1 MPEPCGLLWSGGLDS
16 TLLLLAALRAQRS
29 FTICQFRAF
38 MTPEQLKRTDALI
51 AETGITVYSY
61 PFANR
66 YLVGEGENIAVIF
79 EYAVGDTVIPNI
91 RDAIGGDICVA
102 DIADASMTDSPL
114 STVRD
119 WIVGTRGDDRHY
131 AVPGAMI
138 PSQEWTSGGTRFYAP
153 LHDWTRDEVV
163 GALAGL
169 GHGTD
174 GVSEAEDTGNIA
186 MCTVCLNGT
195 GKVFCP
201 KEKAEIDAVVWN
213 RELNTQL
220 FRDKFGLK

>member
-1 MPEPCGLLWSGGLDS
+1 MVRRTRFDAPAPR
-16 TLLLLAALRAQRS
+16 RAQGATL

-102 DIADASMTDSPL
+102 DIADASMTDSCFRPFATG
-114 STVRD
+114 SSE
-119 WIVGTRGDDRHY
+119 RG
-131 AVPGAMI
+131 A
-138 PSQEWTSGGTRFYAP
+138 T
-153 LHDWTRDEVV
+153 
-163 GALAGL
+163 
-169 GHGTD
+169 
-174 GVSEAEDTGNIA
+174 TGITPFPA
-186 MCTVCLNGT
+186 
-195 GKVFCP
+195 
-201 KEKAEIDAVVWN
+201 
-213 RELNTQL
+213 R
-220 FRDKFGLK
+220 